1 MPRYYPINLE
11 LSRRL
16 CVVIG
21 GGSVATRRVLGLL
34 DAGAK
39 VKIVSPEISPEL
51 QGRANAGELE
61 WIAAP
66 YSADV
71 LMGAALVFIATNRRD
86 VNLQART
93 DAQSLGILVN
103 AADDAESGD
112 FVVPAS
118 FRRGDLILSIATG
131 GATPAFA
138 AEIRRELENRF
149 GPEYAGYVELLG
161 QMRDYIKET
170 QPSEAK
176 RRAAHSRLLA
186 LESELLILL
195 RENRNADA
203 LARAKEEVEEKAEAR
218 SQKSEEMPPP
228 ASAPA

>member
-1 MPRYYPINLE
+1 MPRYYPLNLD

-21 GGSVATRRVLGLL
+21 GGSVATRRVSGLL

-39 VKIVSPEISPEL
+39 VKVISPEISPEL
-51 QGRANAGELE
+51 QNRVTANELE

-66 YSADV
+66 YSAEV
-71 LMGAALVFIATNRRD
+71 FTGASLAFIATDNRG

-93 DAQSLGILVN
+93 DAQALGIPVN
-103 AADDAESGD
+103 AADEAEAGD
-112 FVVPAS
+112 FVVPAVL
-118 FRRGDLILSIATG
+118 RRGEFLLSIATG
-131 GATPAFA
+131 GANPAFA
-138 AEIRRELENRF
+138 AEIRRELETRF

-186 LESELLILL
+186 LESELLPLL
-195 RENRNADA
+195 REGRNADA
-203 LARAKEEVEEKAEAR
+203 LERAREEVEEKTENR
-218 SQKSEEMPPP
+218 KQKTE
-228 ASAPA
+228 